1 MKGTYTALITPFKN
15 GQVDYTAY
23 ESLLEAQV
31 KAGVEGVVPC
41 GTTGESPTLS
51 HEEHNEIVR
60 FTVEKIK
67 KRVKVIAGTGS
78 NSTEESLRLSR
89 HAEKVGADGC
99 LLVCPYY
106 NKPTQEGLYRHFKS
120 VSDAVGLEI
129 VVYNIPG
136 RSGVKIAIETLARL
150 AEIPNVVAVKDAT
163 GDIDMASE
171 TVAVCG
177 EKLSVLSGND
187 SMNLP
192 ILAVGGTGTISVV
205 SNIVPDRIKKLVDHH
220 HKGETGKAL
229 GIHLALWQLS
239 KVLFLETNPIP
250 VKAAAHLLKM
260 IPSEEIRLPL
270 TPLEAPHREK
280 LKAELKKLGLLQ
292 G

>member
-1 MKGTYTALITPFKN
+1 FK
-15 GQVDYTAY
+15 A
-23 ESLLEAQV
+23 
-31 KAGVEGVVPC
+31 
-41 GTTGESPTLS
+41 
-51 HEEHNEIVR
+51 
-60 FTVEKIK
+60 
-67 KRVKVIAGTGS
+67 
-78 NSTEESLRLSR
+78 
-89 HAEKVGADGC
+89 
-99 LLVCPYY
+99 
-106 NKPTQEGLYRHFKS
+106 

-150 AEIPNVVAVKDAT
+150 AEIPNIVAVKDAT

-171 TVAVCG
+171 TVAICG

-205 SNIVPDRIKKLVDHH
+205 SNIVPDRVKKMVDLYL
-220 HKGETGKAL
+220 KGETKKAL
-229 GIHLALWQLS
+229 EVHLALWQLS

-270 TPLEAPHREK
+270 TPLETPNREK
-280 LKAELKKLGLLQ
+280 LRVELKKIGLL
-292 G
+292 

>member
-15 GQVDYTAY
+15 GQVDYATY
-23 ESLLEAQV
+23 EALLEAQV
-31 KAGVEGVVPC
+31 KAGVDGVVPC

-106 NKPTQEGLYRHFKS
+106 NKPTQEGLFRHFKA

-136 RSGVKIAIETLARL
+136 RSGVKIGIETLARL

-205 SNIVPDRIKKLVDHH
+205 SNIVPDRVKKMVDLYL
-220 HKGETGKAL
+220 KGETKKAL
-229 GIHLALWQLS
+229 EVHLALWQLS

-260 IPSEEIRLPL
+260 IPTEEIRLPL
-270 TPLEAPHREK
+270 TSLEAPNREK
-280 LKAELKKLGLLQ
+280 LRAELKKIGLL
-292 G
+292 